1 MAEHKNSYKGG
12 HAGPRIGSEADEGI
26 TDKNKTRRKYKTS
39 IPLQEYQS
47 LARSTNLKNQ
57 KSGKGTNPRAG
68 SRAPSEASDILSKTD
83 TSLTRS
89 CTPPNKPPTLVD
101 KPKNL
106 NPCKRRAMEE
116 EDGLDLEPQSTS
128 RPVTPSPT
136 DPPEGNGANQTP
148 KAKNRHQS
156 MNPYNCPDMIDKDFL
171 DIEEP
176 QDDQMPIEDECMANC
191 IRFKLEDILDELASA
206 KGTLIWDKLDAANWA
221 RYMMNIT
228 NATRKDSMDKQTIN
242 NLVETNAYLTKR
254 IVELEHTTSNI
265 EPEMTQPQG
274 PPPNKNQY
282 QHLPS

>member
-1 MAEHKNSYKGG
+1 MKEDAPDPKLAQRPMKESQTKIKPEGNTRQAYPYKN
-12 HAGPRIGSEADEGI
+12 
-26 TDKNKTRRKYKTS
+26 TS
-39 IPLQEYQS
+39 PWQGAPTS
-47 LARSTNLKNQ
+47 NQ

-116 EDGLDLEPQSTS
+116 EDGLDLEPHSTS

-136 DPPEGNGANQTP
+136 DPLEGNRANQTP
-148 KAKNRHQS
+148 KAKNRYQP
-156 MNPYNCPDMIDKDFL
+156 MNLYNCPDMIDEDFL

-191 IRFKLEDILDELASA
+191 IRFKLKDILDELASA
-206 KGTLIWDKLDAANWA
+206 KGTPIWHNLDVVNWA
-221 RYMMNIT
+221 RCMMNIT
-228 NATRKDSMDKQTIN
+228 NPTGNASMDKQTIN

-274 PPPNKNQY
+274 PPPNTNQN